1 MSVPQSALI
10 FHSVATPGSASL
22 HLRCAGPMSVASVEE
37 CDDCCIALHLC
48 DLHPDNLLHPDAWD
62 WGRYLFYFIL
72 FFLNVCSTNRKNIS
86 QQNAISVKGETFHLS
101 ENTTQIASILQVNM
115 NLARKMKTELKLQAQ
130 GILED
135 EWWAPLFTE
144 EVNHA
149 AAITGAPHTQVSKP
163 KHVYEWQEQQT

>member
-22 HLRCAGPMSVASVEE
+22 HLRRAGPMSVASVEE
-37 CDDCCIALHLC
+37 CDDCCIAQHLC

-62 WGRYLFYFIL
+62 WGRYLFYFI
-72 FFLNVCSTNRKNIS
+72 FLNVCSTNRKNIS
-86 QQNAISVKGETFHLS
+86 LQNAISVKGEKFHLS

-115 NLARKMKTELKLQAQ
+115 NLARKHENWTE
-130 GILED
+130 
-135 EWWAPLFTE
+135 APSTRHTWGWVMGTSFHRRSQPCSCYYRCT
-144 EVNHA
+144 
-149 AAITGAPHTQVSKP
+149 TYTQVSKP